1 MEERKRTRTRKAEG
15 GLSSGKSREVRGSGI
30 RVDGEFDGDRAAGLG
45 VGGLDGFRV
54 GGDGEGSPEGER
66 SSEEDVGY
74 SCVAD
79 GSDCG
84 DEYFHFVLQE
94 CARFRSGPRGGSGYA
109 ALIATV
115 GVWAR
120 MSSSNTLR

>member
-1 MEERKRTRTRKAEG
+1 M
-15 GLSSGKSREVRGSGI
+15 SSGKSREVRGSGI

-54 GGDGEGSPEGER
+54 GGDGEGGSERER
-66 SSEEDVGY
+66 SSEEKVRN
-74 SCVAD
+74 SSVAD

-84 DEYFHFVLQE
+84 DEYFQFVLQE

-109 ALIATV
+109 ALMATV